1 MTERGKALSVLT
13 ANTLAFMVCFAVWMM
28 YGVLVTFLVD
38 QQAFAFTKTQMGWL
52 IGIPV
57 LTGSLL
63 RLPVGILADRYG
75 GRIVFAAIMLL
86 AALGAYFTSYAGS
99 FATFLVGG
107 LGFGI
112 AGASFA
118 AGVAYTSVWFPPE
131 RQGTALGVFG
141 IGNTGAALT
150 ALVSPSL
157 LLALTHRGADIER
170 WRILPRLYAAALV
183 LMTVLFWLVTHS
195 RKPAQVGG
203 WRQRLRPLGSLRVWR
218 FGLYYFLLFGG
229 FVALSQ
235 WLLPYYMNV
244 YALSL
249 VTAGLLAAAFSLPS
263 GLLRAMGGWLSDRFG
278 ARAVMYVVLS
288 ACVVGFI
295 LLSVPKME
303 IQSPGQGVMA
313 SRPGT
318 VTSVAPDLIVVDGQ
332 RYTLRAH
339 QGEENEAGLEREGTF
354 LWPTA
359 LSWQQPVVQP
369 GDQVT
374 KRTLLARGI
383 TDVYFQANIGVFTGL
398 LFLVA
403 AAMGIGMAAVYKHIP
418 TYFPRDVGTV
428 GGVVGV
434 LGGLGGFLDPILF
447 GYLLKWTGIWTTNWL
462 FLFVLAAVSLLWMHL
477 VIRRMVSARAH
488 DVATQIEER
497 GTPVPV
503 LLDVT
508 CPVHGT
514 EARVRIYASA
524 KQPRPVLGECSLL
537 PGESGNLSCEGR
549 CIMRSGVPPEPAAAG
564 SEQ

>member
-1 MTERGKALSVLT
+1 
-13 ANTLAFMVCFAVWMM
+13 
-28 YGVLVTFLVD
+28 
-38 QQAFAFTKTQMGWL
+38 
-52 IGIPV
+52 
-57 LTGSLL
+57 
-63 RLPVGILADRYG
+63 
-75 GRIVFAAIMLL
+75 
-86 AALGAYFTSYAGS
+86 
-99 FATFLVGG
+99 
-107 LGFGI
+107 
-112 AGASFA
+112 
-118 AGVAYTSVWFPPE
+118 
-131 RQGTALGVFG
+131 
-141 IGNTGAALT
+141 
-150 ALVSPSL
+150 
-157 LLALTHRGADIER
+157 
-170 WRILPRLYAAALV
+170 
-183 LMTVLFWLVTHS
+183 
-195 RKPAQVGG
+195 
-203 WRQRLRPLGSLRVWR
+203 
-218 FGLYYFLLFGG
+218 LFGG

-447 GYLLKWTGIWTTNWL
+447 GYLLKWTGILTTNWL